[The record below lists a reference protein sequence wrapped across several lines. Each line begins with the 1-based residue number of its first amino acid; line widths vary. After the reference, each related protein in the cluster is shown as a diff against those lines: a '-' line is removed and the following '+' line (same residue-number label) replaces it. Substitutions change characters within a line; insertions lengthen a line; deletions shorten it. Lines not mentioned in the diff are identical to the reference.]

1 MISFKSSSIRYA
13 CHFDSADGFNLA
25 FFSTFH
31 TISNFGRSNS
41 SKMVN
46 SFLFRKH
53 NTWISSKDYS
63 LLISFSTHVLVCLL
77 SLVHL
82 QVTLRSSRSGTKNSF
97 CRFCDFCIWNIR
109 NKGQSLKLFY
119 IWNIKFLPNYNSSSF
134 RLVFVLLLYGCHE
147 VCFDSNLDK

>member
-1 MISFKSSSIRYA
+1 MRSFKSSSIRYA
-13 CHFDSADGFNLA
+13 CHFDSAGGFNLV

-31 TISNFGRSNS
+31 TISNFDRFNS

-46 SFLFRKH
+46 SSLFRTH

-82 QVTLRSSRSGTKNSF
+82 QVTLHSSRLGTKNSF
-97 CRFCDFCIWNIR
+97 CRFCDFYIWNIR
-109 NKGQSLKLFY
+109 NKGQSSKLFC
-119 IWNIKFLPNYNSSSF
+119 IWSIKFVPNYNSSSF
-134 RLVFVLLLYGCHE
+134 R
-147 VCFDSNLDK
+147 